1 MPLAGIS
8 ILCLIQLLLALPVK
22 DHKNG
27 LCMNGWIL
35 ITADEI
41 QVHRKCNFA
50 NQDKQLYH
58 PSLDLLKDAG

>member
-27 LCMNGWIL
+27 LCMNSWIL
-35 ITADEI
+35 FTAGEI
-41 QVHRKCNFA
+41 
-50 NQDKQLYH
+50 
-58 PSLDLLKDAG
+58 